1 MVSNMAL
8 LSKVINV
15 ELVKEFVVMDEEV
28 GEYYQL
34 NQNEIWMSFLCCCY
48 DGDADGGGCADMI
61 FVKIFTQAG
70 F

>member
-28 GEYYQL
+28 GDPAL
-34 NQNEIWMSFLCCCY
+34 GTPS
-48 DGDADGGGCADMI
+48 G
-61 FVKIFTQAG
+61 
-70 F
+70 